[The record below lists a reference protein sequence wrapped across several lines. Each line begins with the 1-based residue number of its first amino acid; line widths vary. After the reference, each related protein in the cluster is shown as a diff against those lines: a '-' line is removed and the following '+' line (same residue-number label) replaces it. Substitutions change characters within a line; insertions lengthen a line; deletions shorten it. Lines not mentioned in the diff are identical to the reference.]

1 MEFKFFFSTLKKRIS
16 DGYDV
21 PQFFRDLFAMITDV
35 PEEEWGTPLDPST
48 NKVTDESLRSYAKRK
63 IPKKF
68 AQNIVYRLSKEN
80 FLDSVNSRPEDAREL
95 LADDFKSYD
104 SELDSDNI
112 AEWLADLFVEIIRE
126 AAGLVKQGDLEKQ
139 KQQQLAINL
148 KNQYGNYLLNEV
160 NRYCPFPGCGQ
171 TLTQAD
177 SGKTIDIYE
186 VGMIDKTKAP
196 EISNLLALC
205 PQCYGTYSLDTSKKF
220 VKQLAQVKKL
230 LENNMNSKSIIDVLP
245 LEKGI
250 TGVLTKVKNLK
261 QTDFENASLEPK
273 EIRQK
278 ISPAEDFVLYTQVNL
293 FVSTYFIRIREIMTN
308 LDKQGVIDYE
318 IVQDQMKA
326 IYKKL
331 KKAKKTKMEIFNTIA
346 DKVHHVSLQEDVYCQ
361 IVVSYFVQSC
371 EVFEDAIT
379 K

>member
-16 DGYDV
+16 DGHDV

-48 NKVTDESLRSYAKRK
+48 NKSTDGSLRSYSKRK

-68 AQNIVYRLSKEN
+68 AQSIVYRLSKEN
-80 FLDSVNSRPEDAREL
+80 FIDSVNSRPVDAREL
-95 LADDFKSYD
+95 LADDFKAYD
-104 SELDSDNI
+104 GGLDSDNI
-112 AEWLADLFVEIIRE
+112 SEWLADLFIEIIRE
-126 AAGLVKQGDLEKQ
+126 AAGLVEQRDLERQ
-139 KQQQLAINL
+139 KQQQLAIDL

-171 TLTQAD
+171 PLTQANN
-177 SGKTIDIYE
+177 GKIIDIYE

-220 VKQLAQVKKL
+220 VKQLVQVKKL
-230 LENNMNSKSIIDVLP
+230 LENNTNSKNLIDTLP

-278 ISPAEDFVLYTQVNL
+278 ISPAEDFALYTQVNL

-318 IVQDQMKA
+318 VVQDQMKA

-331 KKAKKTKMEIFNTIA
+331 KKANKTKMEIFNTIA
-346 DKVHHVSLQEDVYCQ
+346 DKVHRVSLQEDVYCK

>member
-1 MEFKFFFSTLKKRIS
+1 MEFKIFFSTLKNRIS

-35 PEEEWGTPLDPST
+35 PEDEWGTPLDPAT
-48 NKVTDESLRSYAKRK
+48 NKTKDNSLRSYAKRT

-80 FLDSVNSRPEDAREL
+80 FIDSVNSRPKDAREL
-95 LADDFKSYD
+95 LADDFNGYD
-104 SELDSDNI
+104 SGLDFDNI
-112 AEWLADLFVEIIRE
+112 TEWLAELFVEIIQE
-126 AAGLVKQGDLEKQ
+126 AAGLVKQGELERQ
-139 KQQQLAINL
+139 KQQHLAINL
-148 KNQYGNYLLNEV
+148 KNQCGNYLLNEV

-171 TLTQAD
+171 SLTQANG
-177 SGKTIDIYE
+177 GKTMDIYE

-205 PQCYGTYSLDTSKKF
+205 PQCYGTYLLDTSKKF
-220 VKQLAQVKKL
+220 VKPLMQVKKL
-230 LENNMNSKSIIDVLP
+230 LENNIDSKNIIDTLP

-250 TGVLTKVKNLK
+250 TGVLAKVKNLK
-261 QTDFENASLEPK
+261 QTDFEGASLDPK
-273 EIRQK
+273 EIKQK
-278 ISPAEDFVLYTQVNL
+278 ISPAEDFALYTQVNT
-293 FVSTYFIRIREIMTN
+293 FVSTYFIRIRGIMTN
-308 LDKQGVIDYE
+308 LDKQGTIDYE
-318 IVQDQMKA
+318 TVQDQMKA

-346 DKVHHVSLQEDVYCQ
+346 DKLHRVSLQEDVYCK
-361 IVVSYFVQSC
+361 IVVSYFIQSC
-371 EVFEDAIT
+371 EVFEDASA